1 MSKYNAYNSTD
12 FAFDVHQVLTPN
24 ETLLWHS
31 KPKKSSFIINNIIKM
46 MPIAIIWIIFDGFF
60 IMTLFST
67 GAFSSMLFFIIPFF
81 VLHLMPVWI
90 WLSHMITANRK
101 WKNTHY
107 ALTDKRI
114 IIQSG
119 FIGMQYQS
127 LYYKDIRN
135 IQLKVGI
142 IDKLLNV
149 GDIYFDVQSSEQCA
163 FLDIEDVYEVY
174 PRLQQIV
181 LDIQTDIEYPNAY
194 RPDENPGYHTKYKQ

>member
-1 MSKYNAYNSTD
+1 
-12 FAFDVHQVLTPN
+12 
-24 ETLLWHS
+24 
-31 KPKKSSFIINNIIKM
+31 
-46 MPIAIIWIIFDGFF
+46 
-60 IMTLFST
+60 
-67 GAFSSMLFFIIPFF
+67 
-81 VLHLMPVWI
+81 MPVWI